1 MSNILRV
8 LKVAAVRGGAG
19 VGAQV
24 QVCVWVQCVDGVAWA
39 GHGRLA
45 ILQAAQGGYEVNTQI
60 QVSHVEVDWAG
71 YEVSKILRVV
81 KVAAAQGGARVC
93 I

>member
-24 QVCVWVQCVDGVAWA
+24 QVCVWVKCVDGVAWA

-45 ILQAAQGGYEVNTQI
+45 ILQAAQGGSEVNTQV
-60 QVSHVEVDWAG
+60 QVLPVGVEVS
-71 YEVSKILRVV
+71 EILRVV
-81 KVAAAQGGARVC
+81 KVAAGQGGARVC